1 VATKRTKKRHS
12 RTSAPETPETAE
24 HMIDRVLG
32 AFDRWLAQREPD
44 PQRFGDTAGIV
55 RIACDMK
62 SDYLGEPNPADW
74 SPATAA
80 EVVGQVI
87 PRKVVGVDDRY
98 IATLVPAMLT
108 YVEFLVVT
116 GRWKPHNDADA
127 TRAALSALGDDLQGR
142 FTDPDR
148 LSMAGRLMQLAVDEG
163 IDITEAGALDGFM
176 QRYNEMPYEWRK
188 RLTDGS
194 GMLPH
199 LPDNPRFDDPGLWD
213 EESDNQESDDDEI
226 GGLGA
231 FGAEDILA
239 DLRATIDAG
248 IAAIGFEVDKPLR
261 ITVPDARSELA
272 ALLGTPLLTRIT
284 ALAQWTRPGR
294 KVTSTG
300 AMRRGDTAEW
310 ARRFGVVRTDGAAP
324 NSMWDWPELAAPWS
338 IAEALGMIDIS
349 STMAHPGPNSDILAT
364 GDLTVQILCA
374 REAFDSLL
382 DGLVDAGSALPWIDD
397 TVVGLLL
404 AVLASLCRPDGAD
417 LSLLR
422 SLAISVPHRE
432 SADPAEELPLDF
444 PEDLSEA
451 ISRIVFTLVLG
462 IVDQLRE
469 WGFVSTA
476 DGRTYV
482 PPALCPAVV
491 QAIDDPDSPFSIT
504 LKPGAVPLEAPGEDS
519 PGDTLL

>member
-1 VATKRTKKRHS
+1 
-12 RTSAPETPETAE
+12 
-24 HMIDRVLG
+24 
-32 AFDRWLAQREPD
+32 
-44 PQRFGDTAGIV
+44 
-55 RIACDMK
+55 
-62 SDYLGEPNPADW
+62 
-74 SPATAA
+74 
-80 EVVGQVI
+80 
-87 PRKVVGVDDRY
+87 
-98 IATLVPAMLT
+98 MLT

-272 ALLGTPLLTRIT
+272 ALLGTPLLARIS
-284 ALAQWTRPGR
+284 ALAEWTRPGR

-349 STMAHPGPNSDILAT
+349 STMAHPGRIPIFSRQEISRFKYSVPERLS
-364 GDLTVQILCA
+364 ILCWTVWSMLA
-374 REAFDSLL
+374 APCP
-382 DGLVDAGSALPWIDD
+382 GSTTPSSASCWQCLPP
-397 TVVGLLL
+397 
-404 AVLASLCRPDGAD
+404 C
-417 LSLLR
+417 
-422 SLAISVPHRE
+422 
-432 SADPAEELPLDF
+432 ADP
-444 PEDLSEA
+444 
-451 ISRIVFTLVLG
+451 
-462 IVDQLRE
+462 
-469 WGFVSTA
+469 TA
-476 DGRTYV
+476 PTCR
-482 PPALCPAVV
+482 C
-491 QAIDDPDSPFSIT
+491 
-504 LKPGAVPLEAPGEDS
+504 
-519 PGDTLL
+519 